1 MSDEGFDAPATH
13 HSSFITYRLS
23 LIMQH
28 VLILIGISG
37 SGKSTFAKQFVQ
49 DSPTYLRLNRDDLR
63 RSIAPV
69 PLGEFWK
76 WDDKRK
82 HRIERLVSELE
93 KSALL
98 SALESGW
105 NVVMDNTHLR
115 QRYITETL
123 KVVDKQA
130 TAKRPI
136 EVTFQLFDVPLNTAI
151 ERDRLRPDVV
161 GEAVIHEQHSRLH
174 ILKKNFDTTQRLQ
187 FPTIHATADPMVQDD
202 LLPRCILVDIDGT
215 AAKIHDRSPFDWS
228 NVGRDKPNTPVLN
241 VVQAMRAA
249 GYAVVFMSG
258 RDSAARDE
266 TVSWLNQHLGWIEGP
281 DYTLFMRVRNDMR
294 KDSIIKRELF
304 DAHIRGRYFVELVLD
319 DRDQV
324 VSLWRRDLGLT
335 CLQVDYGD
343 F

>member
-1 MSDEGFDAPATH
+1 
-13 HSSFITYRLS
+13 
-23 LIMQH
+23 MQH
-28 VLILIGISG
+28 ILILIGISG

-49 DSPTYLRLNRDDLR
+49 DNPTYLRLNRDDLR
-63 RSIAPV
+63 RSIVPV
-69 PLGEFWK
+69 PLGDYWK

-82 HRIERLVSELE
+82 NRIERLVSELE

-115 QRYITETL
+115 QRYITELL
-123 KVVDKQA
+123 KLIDKQA
-130 TAKRPI
+130 TTKSPV
-136 EVTFQLFDVPLNTAI
+136 EVTFRVIDVSLTEAI
-151 ERDRLRPDVV
+151 QRDQIRPDVV
-161 GEAVIHEQHSRLH
+161 GEAVIRDQHSRLH
-174 ILKKNFDTTQRLQ
+174 TLKKIFDTTQRLQ
-187 FPTIHATADPMVQDD
+187 FPTVHATVDPMEQDET
-202 LLPRCILVDIDGT
+202 LPRCILVDIDGT

-228 NVGRDKPNTPVLN
+228 NVGRDLPNTPVLN
-241 VVQAMRAA
+241 VVRAMRAA
-249 GYAVVFMSG
+249 GYAVVFLSG
-258 RDSAARDE
+258 RDSASRDE
-266 TVSWLNQHLGWIEGP
+266 TVGWLHRHLGWTEGT
-281 DYTLFMRVRNDMR
+281 DFELFMRIRNDMR

>member
-1 MSDEGFDAPATH
+1 
-13 HSSFITYRLS
+13 
-23 LIMQH
+23 MQH
-28 VLILIGISG
+28 ILILIGISG

-49 DSPTYLRLNRDDLR
+49 DNPTYLRLNRDDLR

-82 HRIERLVSELE
+82 NRFERLVSELE

-115 QRYITETL
+115 QRYINEIL
-123 KVVDKQA
+123 KLTDKQA
-130 TAKRPI
+130 TTKNPI
-136 EVTFQLFDVPLNTAI
+136 EVSFQLFDVLLNTAI
-151 ERDRLRPDVV
+151 ERDQTRPDVV
-161 GEAVIHEQHSRLH
+161 GEAVIREQHSRLH
-174 ILKKNFDTTQRLQ
+174 ILKKSFDTTQRFQ
-187 FPTIHATADPMVQDD
+187 FPTIHATADPMEQNDS
-202 LLPRCILVDIDGT
+202 LPKCILVDIDGT

-228 NVGRDKPNTPVLN
+228 NVGRDLPNTPVLN
-241 VVQAMRAA
+241 VVQAMRVA

-258 RDSAARDE
+258 RDSAARTE
-266 TVSWLNQHLGWIEGP
+266 TVSWLHRHLGWTETT
-281 DYTLFMRVRNDMR
+281 DYQLFMRARNDMR

-304 DAHIRGRYFVELVLD
+304 DAHIQGRYFVELVLD

>member
-1 MSDEGFDAPATH
+1 
-13 HSSFITYRLS
+13 
-23 LIMQH
+23 MQH
-28 VLILIGISG
+28 LLILIGISG

-49 DSPTYLRLNRDDLR
+49 DNPTYLRLNRDDLR
-63 RSIAPV
+63 RSIVPV

-82 HRIERLVSELE
+82 NRIERLVSELE

-115 QRYITETL
+115 QRYITELL
-123 KVVDKQA
+123 KLIDKQA
-130 TAKRPI
+130 TTKNPI
-136 EVTFQLFDVPLNTAI
+136 EVTFQVIDVPLNTAI

-161 GEAVIHEQHSRLH
+161 GEAVIREQHSRLNT
-174 ILKKNFDTTQRLQ
+174 LKKIFDVNQKLQ
-187 FPTIHATADPMVQDD
+187 SPTIHTRVDPMVQDD
-202 LLPRCILVDIDGT
+202 SLPKCILVDIDGT

-228 NVGRDKPNTPVLN
+228 NVGRDLPNTPVLN
-241 VVQAMRAA
+241 VVRAMRTA
-249 GYAVVFMSG
+249 GYAVVFLSG
-258 RDSAARDE
+258 RDSAARTE
-266 TVSWLNQHLGWIEGP
+266 TVSWLHQHLGWSEGP
-281 DYTLFMRVRNDMR
+281 DYALFMRARNDMR

>member
-1 MSDEGFDAPATH
+1 
-13 HSSFITYRLS
+13 
-23 LIMQH
+23 MQH

-49 DSPTYLRLNRDDLR
+49 DNPSYLRLNRDDLR
-63 RSIAPV
+63 RSIVPV

-82 HRIERLVSELE
+82 NRIERLVSELE

-115 QRYITETL
+115 QRYITEIL

-130 TAKRPI
+130 TAKQSI
-136 EVTFQLFDVPLNTAI
+136 DVSFQVIDVPLNTAI
-151 ERDRLRPDVV
+151 ERDQARSDVV
-161 GEAVIHEQHSRLH
+161 GEAVIRDQHSRLH
-174 ILKKNFDTTQRLQ
+174 TLKKIFDTTQRLQ
-187 FPTIHATADPMVQDD
+187 FPTVHTTVDPMEQDD
-202 LLPRCILVDIDGT
+202 SLPPCILVDIDGT

-241 VVQAMRAA
+241 VVRAMRAA
-249 GYAVVFMSG
+249 GYSVVFLSG
-258 RDSAARDE
+258 RDSAARAE
-266 TVSWLNQHLGWIEGP
+266 TVRWLHRHLGWSEGP
-281 DYTLFMRVRNDMR
+281 DYALFMRAANDMR

-304 DAHIRGRYFVELVLD
+304 DAHIRGQYFVELVLD